1 MNERYEVPPA
11 DKWTWTLARNGYH
24 GTVAITAVYRLDVL
38 VAATAT
44 VTRYRLSGQVS
55 FEGIDLL
62 NDAAR
67 DQMEFTHNVEMEQV
81 TPATVVEE
89 VRRVSGV
96 HDAINGARAVL
107 ARLLQDLT

>member
-1 MNERYEVPPA
+1 VNERYEVPSA
-11 DKWTWTLARNGYH
+11 DEWTWTLHRNGYH
-24 GTVAITAVYRLDVL
+24 GSVAISAVYRFDVH
-38 VAATAT
+38 VAPTTAG
-44 VTRYRLSGQVS
+44 YRLSGSVW

-67 DQMEFTHNVEMEQV
+67 EQMEFSHEVQMEQV

-89 VRRVSGV
+89 VRRGSGV
-96 HDAINGARAVL
+96 HDAINGTRTVL